1 MIGAKLYP
9 FGAVHMPFDAWVQLA
24 SFFFLFLFVC
34 VCVAHVSV

>member
-24 SFFFLFLFVC
+24 SFFFVC